1 MTSQLQ
7 AVPAVRQAPGGGDIQ
22 CASKIHWIYRDQ
34 PTDGGWG
41 EARAGSPLGPG
52 AGLHWQAVTQHSG
65 KNPAQLSCIIHGSG
79 LGGLVTT
86 PDYSRALG
94 EI

>member
-1 MTSQLQ
+1 MVEISSVHLDLCCY
-7 AVPAVRQAPGGGDIQ
+7 VSRILD
-22 CASKIHWIYRDQ
+22 SRIYREE

-79 LGGLVTT
+79 LGGLVTYNT
-86 PDYSRALG
+86 RLQPRIG
-94 EI
+94 